1 MSHVRE
7 VRTATITTH
16 WQ

>member
-7 VRTATITTH
+7 VRTATINIH